1 MRETIVDVVIN
12 GQRYVPV
19 VEKAEPDAL
28 DVVFEDDDLGTV
40 TVREYFRRLLST
52 LWEEEDSFSGKRP
65 FGNSCWQS
73 DLIIGLID
81 AGYLEGK
88 VYRDEDGGIE
98 DTDYDREEADKLIQG
113 LIARMCLG

>member
-1 MRETIVDVVIN
+1 M
-12 GQRYVPV
+12 
-19 VEKAEPDAL
+19 
-28 DVVFEDDDLGTV
+28 
-40 TVREYFRRLLST
+40 
-52 LWEEEDSFSGKRP
+52 
-65 FGNSCWQS
+65 
-73 DLIIGLID
+73 IIGLID